1 MGILS
6 WIFPTDEDRLRRA
19 RAHMAAGRHA
29 DARSLLMRCQAPEA
43 ESLYDQCS
51 AVVDVAER
59 AQLKKRL
66 AGDGF
71 HGWRIEVDLES
82 PRRKAE
88 LEKLIAEE
96 LARAGV
102 DLGLP
107 EIDEKAFQTA
117 VTRAQR
123 RTRGAGGREAGA
135 VKLVPIV
142 GGQPAGRAARR

>member
-6 WIFPTDEDRLRRA
+6 WLFPNDDDRLRRA
-19 RAHMAAGRHA
+19 RAHMAEGRYS
-29 DARSLLMRCQAPEA
+29 DARKILLHCQAPEA
-43 ESLYDQCS
+43 EALYDKCS
-51 AVVDVAER
+51 AAVDLGER

-71 HGWRIEVDLES
+71 HGWKIQVDLS
-82 PRRKAE
+82 SARRKAE
-88 LEKLIAEE
+88 LEKLIGEE

-107 EIDEKAFQTA
+107 DVDEKVFKAA
-117 VTRAQR
+117 VARAQR
-123 RTRGAGGREAGA
+123 RTRGAGGREMGA

-142 GGQPAGRAARR
+142 DAGRAAR

>member
-6 WIFPTDEDRLRRA
+6 WLFPTDADRLRRA
-19 RAHMAAGRHA
+19 RAHIAAGRHA
-29 DARSLLMRCQAPEA
+29 AARSILVRCQAPEA
-43 ESLYDQCS
+43 EALYDQCS
-51 AVVDVAER
+51 AAVEKGER

-71 HGWRIEVDLES
+71 HGWKLEVDLS
-82 PRRKAE
+82 SARRKAE

-96 LARAGV
+96 LGRAGV

-107 EIDEKAFQTA
+107 EIDEKLFKAA

-142 GGQPAGRAARR
+142 AAQQAGRTAR